1 MISTPTIKK
10 MTIVATLIKLNQYS
24 ASPNALT
31 VNIFNKNNITIKI
44 ILHTNGS
51 ILSNIFQYVIIL
63 AAVNISTAAKII
75 TYWNIFD
82 SIEIILAA
90 VNISTLDTSAQ
101 IIQYNQPTVKPA
113 EGSMNLLE

>member
-1 MISTPTIKK
+1 KPKGSLPPKIPKMISTPTIKK

-63 AAVNISTAAKII
+63 AAVNIST
-75 TYWNIFD
+75 
-82 SIEIILAA
+82 
-90 VNISTLDTSAQ
+90 LDTSAQ